1 MFDWSYRLIERAKKG
16 FKLGTGP
23 TSKAGEVVKVTLLLD
38 WYGDM
43 MVLAEVTP
51 NTMCLWTVFAYKN
64 PPKGIV
70 AKYVPHPAVWSRL
83 EKA

>member
-1 MFDWSYRLIERAKKG
+1 
-16 FKLGTGP
+16 
-23 TSKAGEVVKVTLLLD
+23 LLD